1 RLVQA
6 PPGYQDEKMIRR
18 ARQIVNASVHPEPRY
33 TAQDGVAS
41 MPSSYKKIRKSQ
53 SMYSTGSPMRLSQES
68 PQDRIRVAKLDIPR
82 SAHHD
87 GYGGNLSHLSQFG
100 PSSTS
105 VTESPKLSIREN
117 QTEDEIVAMAR
128 DRYLQDSYTRTVRER
143 KSFVLNPLKKRRDRV
158 TEPSSV
164 VTYDTS
170 LPPFNYAGDNRYAPR
185 TPETPPN
192 APLAPPAPP
201 LLPPPPVPPNVL
213 KKPRKV
219 SDPFKR
225 IRSFFRKSSKA
236 HLGLPAQ
243 HVEATQMHFDV
254 HPLAYTSTTT
264 DSADTIDND
273 AAECGRPRLP
283 SETMP
288 LTTTRTVSPY
298 TIHNHAGGSVTTRS
312 RVTSWSNSTA
322 TNTIRT
328 LGGDKHLPSITEH
341 SAQPNSPNPR
351 PASFLGRTSHIP
363 TRRQSRSGLNRGS
376 EDSQRLYSALM
387 KQMSELDTKDTASLE
402 GVIDGSA
409 VPPISVF
416 ESLPSR
422 RRASSVISKISRLAK
437 NTIRSVTPDPPMR
450 VLGDGTSNHGSKG
463 VVPGRRGSTPP
474 ARPLRPDTD
483 VAGNS
488 PPSSPSIG
496 LDVPRTRLQWQT
508 ESMTSVPSQQQIGQ
522 RVENPKKRRQDTFYG
537 MSPVLPHST
546 QAGRFHDNP
555 YELHPVSA
563 VPNVDNTPEHIL
575 VPAPSRKPAEPRRE
589 AVLARS
595 TALSPSIYSRA
606 TDCQSPRPD
615 TPVDDGGMSVTIT
628 GHEVK
633 RYSIGLPLTVDE
645 PYAHTRLT
653 SEDWRAWLS
662 SELTDFDNTPAAED
676 LTITTNDC
684 TIATLD
690 GERELSPELPEASDL
705 LRCSRQLQHDGDEY
719 HGETEKNVSQTI
731 PTIHHL
737 PKSRRSKLEERSSS
751 SQMNERFPWIDTGRK
766 ASDKGSKCAR
776 KVSPKESSSSE
787 RATSSP
793 LDSEATTGQFS
804 DGIPRKEKPR
814 HMLDRR
820 RPIARPRSLAQ
831 FTSAALDE
839 PKLALQKERSSPT
852 DIVKTVSI
860 MTTSVAQNDQ
870 DAIALSSA
878 QPHKAYR
885 TKSAFN
891 LRACYRSPNN
901 TNNAIFIRRRP
912 IIASDLKDTTLR
924 NISSGP
930 YASIQHMS
938 VAKDKLICRTANKEN
953 TAPPAKNM
961 AVFDTNAEEVERKV
975 YELDGPVPSAEYSA
989 LAKPSPSR
997 VSRYPSPEVL
1007 FGKYSPGQ
1015 RMADDFLIAR
1025 RKERFESP
1033 ASGKGAFL

>member
-1 RLVQA
+1 MQA
-6 PPGYQDEKMIRR
+6 PPGCQDEKMIRR
-18 ARQIVNASVHPEPRY
+18 ARQIVNVSVHPEPRY
-33 TAQDGVAS
+33 TAQDGIAS
-41 MPSSYKKIRKSQ
+41 IPSSYKKIRKSQ

-68 PQDRIRVAKLDIPR
+68 PQDRIRVAKLDTPR

-100 PSSTS
+100 PSSTP

-185 TPETPPN
+185 TPATLPD

-201 LLPPPPVPPNVL
+201 PLPPPPVPPNVL

-225 IRSFFRKSSKA
+225 IRSLFRKSSKA
-236 HLGLPAQ
+236 HPGLPAQ

-264 DSADTIDND
+264 NSADTLDND

-288 LTTTRTVSPY
+288 LTATRTVSPY
-298 TIHNHAGGSVTTRS
+298 SIHNHAGGSVTTRS

-322 TNTIRT
+322 TNTVRT
-328 LGGDKHLPSITEH
+328 LGGDKHLPSITEY

-351 PASFLGRTSHIP
+351 HASFLGRTLHIP
-363 TRRQSRSGLNRGS
+363 ARRQSRSDLSHGS

-409 VPPISVF
+409 APPVSVF

-437 NTIRSVTPDPPMR
+437 NTIRSVTPDPPIH
-450 VLGDGTSNHGSKG
+450 VSDDGTYDHGSKR
-463 VVPGRRGSTPP
+463 VVSRRRGSTPP
-474 ARPLRPDTD
+474 ARPPRPDVD
-483 VAGNS
+483 IAGNS
-488 PPSSPSIG
+488 PPSSPPTG
-496 LDVPRTRLQWQT
+496 LDVPRTRLQWNM
-508 ESMTSVPSQQQIGQ
+508 ESMISVPSQQRISQL
-522 RVENPKKRRQDTFYG
+522 VEKPKNRWQDTLYG
-537 MSPVLPHST
+537 MSAVLPHST
-546 QAGRFHDNP
+546 QASRFHDNP
-555 YELHPVSA
+555 YELHLVSA
-563 VPNVDNTPEHIL
+563 VANVDNTPEHTL
-575 VPAPSRKPAEPRRE
+575 VLASGGEPVEARRE
-589 AVLARS
+589 AVPARS

-628 GHEVK
+628 GREVK
-633 RYSIGLPLTVDE
+633 RYSIGPPLTVDE
-645 PYAHTRLT
+645 PYAHNRLT

-684 TIATLD
+684 TNATID
-690 GERELSPELPEASDL
+690 RQRELSPELPEASDL
-705 LRCSRQLQHDGDEY
+705 LRYSRQSQHDGDEY
-719 HGETEKNVSQTI
+719 HGEPEKDDSQII
-731 PTIHHL
+731 PTIHL
-737 PKSRRSKLEERSSS
+737 PKSRRPKLEERSSS

-766 ASDKGSKCAR
+766 ASDKGPKCAR
-776 KVSPKESSSSE
+776 KVSPKEPSSSE

-793 LDSEATTGQFS
+793 LDSEAATGQFS
-804 DGIPRKEKPR
+804 GGHPEKEKPR

-831 FTSAALDE
+831 FTSAVLDE
-839 PKLALQKERSSPT
+839 PKLAPQKERSSPT

-860 MTTSVAQNDQ
+860 ITTSVAHNDQ
-870 DAIALSSA
+870 DAIAPSSA
-878 QPHKAYR
+878 QPYKTYR

-901 TNNAIFIRRRP
+901 TNSAISIRRRP

-930 YASIQHMS
+930 YALNQHMP
-938 VAKDKLICRTANKEN
+938 VVKDKLVCRTANKEN

-961 AVFDTNAEEVERKV
+961 TVFDTNAEEVGRKV
-975 YELDGPVPSAEYSA
+975 YELDSPVPSVEYSA
-989 LAKPSPSR
+989 LAKPSPSH